1 MESLAS
7 YKNNGN
13 GGWKGR
19 ILSSCG
25 KHPDRRIQCGC
36 DLEKVVG
43 GDDIDFKWF
52 DASRLVA
59 HHGSKVW
66 NQRKINLCF
75 TLIS

>member
-1 MESLAS
+1 MVVE
-7 YKNNGN
+7 
-13 GGWKGR
+13 GGKEEFY
-19 ILSSCG
+19 G

-43 GDDIDFKWF
+43 GDDIDLKWF

-59 HHGSKVW
+59 HLGSKLW
-66 NQRKINLCF
+66 SQRKINLCF